1 MRKAQSATPANQ
13 PQISSKTVA
22 STTCNFGVCSKHLP
36 RLAQSSLAEDLS
48 SSVVK
53 SSDFVDGFGLCR
65 VAAAFAWGQ
74 DLLRYM
80 ADQADEEYLQATIL
94 LNFPVVRIGACT
106 RCVSSFHWT
115 LFVRRA
121 LSVNLAP
128 LPPRHIPP
136 RDFFHLR
143 V

>member
-80 ADQADEEYLQATIL
+80 ADQADEEYLQATTL
-94 LNFPVVRIGACT
+94 LNFPVVRI
-106 RCVSSFHWT
+106 VPMLPT
-115 LFVRRA
+115 LQGLLLCPIEPHA
-121 LSVNLAP
+121 L
-128 LPPRHIPP
+128 RMRI
-136 RDFFHLR
+136 LR
-143 V
+143 LV